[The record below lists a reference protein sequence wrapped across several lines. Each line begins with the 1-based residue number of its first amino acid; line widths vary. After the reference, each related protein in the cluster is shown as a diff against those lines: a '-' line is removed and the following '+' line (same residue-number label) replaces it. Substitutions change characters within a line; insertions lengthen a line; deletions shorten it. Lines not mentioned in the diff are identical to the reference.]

1 MPEPAAI
8 SGQAERTRIVHELL
22 ELADTCQPGS
32 FAHAALMGA
41 ARVVSVPLGAEDE
54 DPRVAAAR
62 RACAH
67 VHDATHTNT
76 DPHALKWAPEA
87 IAVRH
92 NEMYEALTGLLAYI
106 DGEG

>member
-22 ELADTCQPGS
+22 ELADTYQPGS
-32 FAHAALMGA
+32 FAHAALMEA

-54 DPRVAAAR
+54 DPRVTAAR
-62 RACAH
+62 RAHAN
-67 VHDATHTNT
+67 VRDAIHGDP
-76 DPHALKWAPEA
+76 DPHALAWTPEA
-87 IAVRH
+87 IATRH
-92 NEMYEALTGLLAYI
+92 NELYAALTQLLAYI